1 MSINRGCEILEYTMS
16 IRAITKYFNRTLALS
31 CTLVAISQLNYG
43 FDNQAFATT
52 QSMTA
57 FTKQF
62 GEYNPQTGLYA
73 IPAYYLSLLNSLNYI
88 GFALGASR
96 ACILK

>member
-1 MSINRGCEILEYTMS
+1 MSQQSMRPFEIIMS
-16 IRAITKYFNRTLALS
+16 VLAITKHFNRTLALS

-62 GEYNPQTGLYA
+62 GDYNSKTGKYA

-88 GFALGASR
+88 GFAFGG
-96 ACILK
+96 